1 MLDRAIRRRL
11 APAFDA
17 VAAGLGQRGLQ
28 AGLLTGLGLL
38 VGVAACVCAALAWWP
53 PALVL
58 WLLNRLL
65 DGLDGPLA
73 RRSKPTALGGLLD
86 FSADFVIYSGFVVA
100 IAIARPP
107 AQLACVALLATYLV
121 NNVVLLSFSSIV
133 ERLHIHHGDERS
145 LRFTTGL
152 RRGRGDDR
160 RLRALLSVPR
170 LGDGNRLGLRRSCCA
185 HGHPAGCAGR
195 PGLERT
201 LILAFGWT
209 GRRVWPASRLNT
221 CFVDTCVGHSAL
233 DGDGNR
239 RRLTLPPVADS

>member
-1 MLDRAIRRRL
+1 MIDRAIRRRL

-28 AGLLTGLGLL
+28 AGVLTGLGLL
-38 VGVAACVCAALAWWP
+38 LGVAACVCAALAWWP

-73 RRSKPTALGGLLD
+73 RRSEPTALGGLLD

-133 ERLHIHHGDERS
+133 ERLHLSLGDERS

-152 RRGRGDDR
+152 AEGGETIVVYALFCLFPGSATEIAWVFAAVVALTAIQRVAQAVQVLSGR
-160 RLRALLSVPR
+160 
-170 LGDGNRLGLRRSCCA
+170 
-185 HGHPAGCAGR
+185 
-195 PGLERT
+195 
-201 LILAFGWT
+201 
-209 GRRVWPASRLNT
+209 
-221 CFVDTCVGHSAL
+221 
-233 DGDGNR
+233 
-239 RRLTLPPVADS
+239 